1 MEELRKAEAMS
12 WSLQVSLFRRKIPNL
27 KKEFNNASIR
37 SILIYRFWDK
47 KKIRLAFSCKIF
59 INMKM
64 KTSRCKNIMHIL
76 GSFPVSVKPDL
87 ENNK

>member
-12 WSLQVSLFRRKIPNL
+12 WSLQVSLFRREMPNL

-37 SILIYRFWDK
+37 SIRTYLSILGQ

-64 KTSRCKNIMHIL
+64 KTSRCKNIMHVL
-76 GSFPVSVKPDL
+76 GSFLVSP
-87 ENNK
+87 